1 MTPQT
6 PSHGVGFHQK
16 APGPAD
22 RDVRV
27 GNGTRSGHQ
36 DVPGPTDRRL
46 LTGRSSQKFVRA
58 PHGDRPADPPMTE
71 VLLQPNTGR
80 VTGRD
85 PAAEKR

>member
-6 PSHGVGFHQK
+6 PSLGVGFHQK

-36 DVPGPTDRRL
+36 DVPGLTDRRL
-46 LTGRSSQKFVRA
+46 LTGRSSQRFVRPPRRSA
-58 PHGDRPADPPMTE
+58 RGPPMTE